1 MKEHKRILCSL
12 DVNTSAVAEHC
23 IKKNYCIDWKSARV

>member
-1 MKEHKRILCSL
+1 MKENKRALCSL

-23 IKKNYCIDWKSARV
+23 INNNYSDWKSAQC